1 MKIGEICNRVVVFST
16 KDMPLSEA
24 GKLMRE
30 HHVGCLL
37 VLEETDRGRIPIGI
51 VTDRDIV
58 VEVLSAGLDYRTV
71 KVGEIMNADLFVA
84 REDDDILDAL
94 QLMRRRGVRRLPVI
108 LASGVLVGIVTI
120 DDLLGIVAEQLDDL
134 VKAIA
139 SEQSREAC
147 IRL

>member
-1 MKIGEICNRVVVFST
+1 MKVGEICNRVVVFST
-16 KDMPLSEA
+16 KDMPLFEA

-37 VLEETDRGRIPIGI
+37 VLDETDRGRIPIGI
-51 VTDRDIV
+51 LTDRDIV
-58 VEVLSAGLDYRTV
+58 VEVLAAGLDYRTV

-84 REDDDILDAL
+84 REEDDILDAL

-139 SEQSREAC
+139 SEQSREARV
-147 IRL
+147 RL